1 MDERIN
7 ESDDL
12 ILNGDPN
19 EVAPT
24 GVIRADPKALK
35 AYLRGRLVWNST
47 KRGTFQWKKMAEAAG
62 KLNKSKKRKRKD
74 ARMVVVRGG
83 AAKR

>member
-24 GVIRADPKALK
+24 EVIRADPKALK
-35 AYLRGRLVWNST
+35 AYLRGRLVWDSWE
-47 KRGTFQWKKMAEAAG
+47 KGTFQWKKIAEAAG

-74 ARMVVVRGG
+74 ARKAVVMGG
-83 AAKR
+83 TAKQ